1 MNFRFTFSVLLLF
14 IIACN
19 NQPDHVVD
27 DNKEID
33 YELVD
38 NWPHYPPGTIGQPT
52 GIDVDSNN
60 HLFVFHRAGRLW
72 TTPFPDTTI
81 GRNTILEIDC
91 ESGEIINSW
100 GANLFIMP
108 HGLTVDQSNNVWVTD
123 VGLHQV
129 LKFSHEGQ
137 LLMTLGE
144 AKTPGNDS
152 THFNLPTDVAVSKD
166 GTFYVSDGYG
176 NSRVAKFSAEGKYLL
191 SWGSFGD
198 LEGQFNI
205 PHAIDL
211 DQDGNVYV
219 ADRQNNRIQEFDG
232 LGKYLRTFKNNQD
245 VEQIPSLTLSDLGL
259 LVAVDYDSRIQ
270 KDSMANGSTIFG
282 FGPTGDE
289 RFRFGSD
296 GSPLRKPSWYH
307 DITMDKAG
315 NIYVGDIFGMKV
327 LKFRLKSS
335 L

>member
-1 MNFRFTFSVLLLF
+1 
-14 IIACN
+14 
-19 NQPDHVVD
+19 
-27 DNKEID
+27 
-33 YELVD
+33 
-38 NWPHYPPGTIGQPT
+38 
-52 GIDVDSNN
+52 
-60 HLFVFHRAGRLW
+60 
-72 TTPFPDTTI
+72 
-81 GRNTILEIDC
+81 
-91 ESGEIINSW
+91 
-100 GANLFIMP
+100 
-108 HGLTVDQSNNVWVTD
+108 
-123 VGLHQV
+123 
-129 LKFSHEGQ
+129 
-137 LLMTLGE
+137 
-144 AKTPGNDS
+144 
-152 THFNLPTDVAVSKD
+152 
-166 GTFYVSDGYG
+166 
-176 NSRVAKFSAEGKYLL
+176 
-191 SWGSFGD
+191 
-198 LEGQFNI
+198 
-205 PHAIDL
+205 
-211 DQDGNVYV
+211 V

-245 VEQIPSLTLSDLGL
+245 VEQIPSLTLSDLGM